1 MDVQSGASKGVGA
14 NGLSGAPSGAGV
26 VAAVS
31 GCDGGPVPAPFA
43 PASVKEYE
51 VSGVSGP
58 IVQLSI
64 GVRAVVVAEVEAIG
78 LQSTFAREKAE
89 KAEVESEEVAAAAMY
104 RFGFWPRERGS
115 RIRTTKESHLAADTT
130 APLTL
135 SGLIVSGGGGGRGGN
150 GGGGGW
156 IRGGGGG
163 VMAPHV
169 TAAVVSFPVAVN

>member
-1 MDVQSGASKGVGA
+1 MDVQSGASRGVGA
-14 NGLSGAPSGAGV
+14 KGLSGAPSGAGV

-64 GVRAVVVAEVEAIG
+64 GIRAVVVAEVEAIG

-89 KAEVESEEVAAAAMY
+89 KAEVESEEVATARESQRLNSGKTLYEQLQEKDAREKEAY
-104 RFGFWPRERGS
+104 DAPPRS
-115 RIRTTKESHLAADTT
+115 PAIFSK
-130 APLTL
+130 
-135 SGLIVSGGGGGRGGN
+135 SGKCR
-150 GGGGGW
+150 W
-156 IRGGGGG
+156 
-163 VMAPHV
+163 
-169 TAAVVSFPVAVN
+169 AVWL